1 MNRYGRYYRK
11 PYDLYEADDDVV
23 LVDDDEYFDDEDD
36 FDIDDEIEIVEDS
49 DVESQLSE
57 IADNLGYN
65 FTSSDGRGSFSVSDN
80 VEVSV
85 RFTQNLITSLDVRIL
100 KNPARF
106 SCLKNTT
113 TVDNLS
119 VELQTC
125 VLIIKEIRSK
135 LKVRS

>member
-23 LVDDDEYFDDEDD
+23 LVDDDEYFDNEV
-36 FDIDDEIEIVEDS
+36 EIIEDS
-49 DVESQLSE
+49 NVESQLSE

>member
-11 PYDLYEADDDVV
+11 PYDLYEDDNDVV
-23 LVDDDEYFDDEDD
+23 LVDDEDFDDED
-36 FDIDDEIEIVEDS
+36 FDIRDEIEIVEDS
-49 DVESQLSE
+49 NVETQLSE

-85 RFTQNLITSLDVRIL
+85 RFTQKLITSLDVKIL

-113 TVDNLS
+113 TIDNLS

>member
-11 PYDLYEADDDVV
+11 PYDLYEDDNDAV
-23 LVDDDEYFDDEDD
+23 LVDDDED
-36 FDIDDEIEIVEDS
+36 FDIRDEIEIVEDS
-49 DVESQLSE
+49 NVETQLSE

-85 RFTQNLITSLDVRIL
+85 RFTQNLITSLDVKIL

>member
-11 PYDLYEADDDVV
+11 PYDLYEDDEDFV
-23 LVDDDEYFDDEDD
+23 LVDDDKYFDDED
-36 FDIDDEIEIVEDS
+36 EIEIIEDS
-49 DVESQLSE
+49 NVETQLSE

>member
-1 MNRYGRYYRK
+1 MKYQRNYYRK
-11 PYDLYEADDDVV
+11 PHGLYEDDDDII
-23 LVDDDEYFDDEDD
+23 LVDDE
-36 FDIDDEIEIVEDS
+36 IDDVNDLNI
-49 DVESQLSE
+49 ESQLAE

-65 FTSSDGRGSFSVSDN
+65 FTSFDGRGSFSVSDN

-85 RFTQNLITSLDVRIL
+85 RFTRNLITSLDVKIL

-106 SCLKNTT
+106 SCIKNTT

>member
-11 PYDLYEADDDVV
+11 PYDLYEDDEDFV
-23 LVDDDEYFDDEDD
+23 LVDDDKYFDDED
-36 FDIDDEIEIVEDS
+36 EIEIIEDS
-49 DVESQLSE
+49 NVETQLSE

-85 RFTQNLITSLDVRIL
+85 RFTQNLITSLDVKIL